1 MDLLN
6 EIWISFKG
14 YFAGDNAFHIYKAL
28 VILLAG
34 YLLAKALSAFLLR
47 SVRKRTSPHHAMLL
61 RRVSFY
67 TVIGVFS
74 AWALVSTGFE
84 LGILLGAAGVLT
96 VALGFASQT
105 SATNIISGLFLIGE
119 KPFALG
125 DIIRV
130 GTITGE
136 VLSIDLLSVKIR
148 TFDNLFVRIANENL
162 IKSDIT
168 NLSRFPI
175 RRIDTQIRVGYRE
188 DLKRVVEVLKGV
200 ASDNPLCLQEPKPL
214 FIFNLFEESF
224 ISFQYS
230 VWTLQENYLDVKNM
244 LFIEIKCAFDA
255 HGIEI
260 PMPYR
265 RLVVEEGGAFRVP
278 GPANDEP
285 G

>member
-14 YFAGDNAFHIYKAL
+14 YFAGDNAVHIYKAL
-28 VILLAG
+28 LILLVG
-34 YLLAKALSAFLLR
+34 YLLAKALSALLLR
-47 SVRKRTSPHHAMLL
+47 SLRKRTSPHHAMLL

-67 TVIGVFS
+67 VVLGVFS

-214 FIFNLFEESF
+214 FIFNLFEESC

-255 HGIEI
+255 NGIEI

-278 GPANDEP
+278 GPAFRDP
-285 G
+285 V

>member
-6 EIWISFKG
+6 EIWLSFKG
-14 YFAGDNAFHIYKAL
+14 YFAGDNAVHIYKAL
-28 VILLAG
+28 IILFVG
-34 YLLAKALSAFLLR
+34 YLLAKVFSALLLR
-47 SVRKRTSPHHAMLL
+47 SLRKRTSPHHAMLL

-67 TVIGVFS
+67 AVVGVFS

-119 KPFALG
+119 KPFAIG

-214 FIFNLFEESF
+214 FIFNLFEESC

-278 GPANDEP
+278 SSGYDEP